1 MPPAPESLTQR
12 ILGRRAGAS
21 VRPGDVVTV
30 EVDRIMAHDGTGPVV
45 AATLERHGIEELRGA
60 ARMVIVF
67 DHYYPPVNEREAHLQ
82 SLARRFAARYGIPV
96 LAGEGISH
104 QVLPEKGLIGPGQI
118 VVGADSHTCTGGAF
132 GALAIGLG
140 ATDVAG
146 VLASGQ
152 LWLEV
157 PETVFVR
164 LSGTLPPGSSGQ
176 DLALTVVAK
185 VGASGALGQALE
197 FIGPGLEGLSMPDR
211 MKLANH
217 AVEMGAVAGVIG
229 ADARCLSWLA
239 ERGADLTAAQWG
251 APTDSDAAGD
261 VEIDLGEVEPSVAL
275 PSRPDQVVKRRDVE
289 AVSVDQVFIGS
300 CAGGRAED
308 LREAAEALAGRRVN
322 AGTRLYVG
330 PASRE
335 VLEEIVAD
343 GTLSRLLA
351 AGAVLLP
358 TGCGACLGRLGTLD
372 ENEVAVATQNR
383 NFTGRMGHPSSR
395 LFLVSPATAAEV
407 AVTGRLEPEAT

>member
-1 MPPAPESLTQR
+1 
-12 ILGRRAGAS
+12 
-21 VRPGDVVTV
+21 
-30 EVDRIMAHDGTGPVV
+30 
-45 AATLERHGIEELRGA
+45 
-60 ARMVIVF
+60 
-67 DHYYPPVNEREAHLQ
+67 
-82 SLARRFAARYGIPV
+82 
-96 LAGEGISH
+96 
-104 QVLPEKGLIGPGQI
+104 
-118 VVGADSHTCTGGAF
+118 
-132 GALAIGLG
+132 
-140 ATDVAG
+140 
-146 VLASGQ
+146 
-152 LWLEV
+152 
-157 PETVFVR
+157 
-164 LSGTLPPGSSGQ
+164 
-176 DLALTVVAK
+176 
-185 VGASGALGQALE
+185 
-197 FIGPGLEGLSMPDR
+197 
-211 MKLANH
+211 
-217 AVEMGAVAGVIG
+217 
-229 ADARCLSWLA
+229 
-239 ERGADLTAAQWG
+239 
-251 APTDSDAAGD
+251 
-261 VEIDLGEVEPSVAL
+261 LGEVEPSVAL

-358 TGCGACLGRLGTLD
+358 TGCGACLGRLGTLG

-407 AVTGRLEPEAT
+407 AATGRLEPEAT